1 MSALNHKIDF
11 ALVFTVRNANPNGDP
26 IDGNRP
32 RTTYAGLGEV
42 SDVCLKRKMCN
53 RWMDEGYSVFVQ
65 SDDRRVDEH
74 RSLKARADA
83 VEALKEIAA
92 KKTKKG
98 KKKDAEAGD
107 TSEDYKRIACEEWL
121 DVRAFGQLFA
131 FKKSNKNSKNKSGEE
146 MLGEE
151 MQSNENSEEKGSDA
165 VSVGVRGPVSIQS
178 AFSVNPVSVTSLQI
192 TKSVNLETAD
202 DPDQKGSDAMGYKH
216 RVDFGTYVTY
226 GSINVQM
233 AQKTGFSEEDAEALK
248 EALRT
253 IFMNDASSARP
264 DGSMEVIRLVW
275 WEHNCAS
282 GQYSAA
288 KVHRS
293 LRVTENGTEIPKVSV
308 EEDKIPGLRYELI
321 EGA

>member
-42 SDVCLKRKMCN
+42 SDVCLKRKIRN

-131 FKKSNKNSKNKSGEE
+131 FKKNG
-146 MLGEE
+146 
-151 MQSNENSEEKGSDA
+151 NEDSDA

-178 AFSVNPVSVTSLQI
+178 AFSVNPVSITSLQI
-192 TKSVNLETAD
+192 TKSVNLETNAKNLD
-202 DPDQKGSDAMGYKH
+202 KKGSDVMGQKH
-216 RVDFGTYVTY
+216 RVDFGTYVTC